1 MSAAN
6 AVVTPFRSGPMAS
19 NEAVSLTPPFN
30 SGPHP
35 GRGPPF
41 EKVSLR
47 DRFRAFDVLLRVIN
61 VAVYAACFRRLA
73 IFAIVARLQPVND
86 WIVFQDCCA
95 ASI

>member
-1 MSAAN
+1 M
-6 AVVTPFRSGPMAS
+6 RD
-19 NEAVSLTPPFN
+19 TPPN

-86 WIVFQDCCA
+86 WIVLQVCWV